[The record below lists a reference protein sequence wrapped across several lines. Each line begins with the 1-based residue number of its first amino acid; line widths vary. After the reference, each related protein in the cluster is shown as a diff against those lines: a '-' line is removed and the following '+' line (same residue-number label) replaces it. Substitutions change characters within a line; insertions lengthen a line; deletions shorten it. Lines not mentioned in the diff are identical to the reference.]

1 MIGSCEKGGLALF
14 VDIKKVL
21 WETPASLEK
30 TTPPPKETPLSLVL
44 LLHVQVC
51 KCERPISISP
61 LQLPALQTHSQ
72 SQVTVN

>member
-30 TTPPPKETPLSLVL
+30 TTPPPQRNTTEPRVITTCSGL
-44 LLHVQVC
+44 
-51 KCERPISISP
+51 
-61 LQLPALQTHSQ
+61 
-72 SQVTVN
+72 